1 MKKVGSLGAAIL
13 LIACGDH
20 VSPGLASLQLL
31 PATPI
36 HFPAIGDTAT
46 LLVAATDR
54 EGRAVTPASLEF
66 VSRDPIV
73 ASVSPGGRIESR
85 GDGTTSILVR
95 AGALSDSVV
104 VTVTQARDSLL
115 VAVGTGTGRIL
126 SLPADAFLPIS
137 CRAFDAAGN
146 LLPAS
151 TSVTGRTG
159 VVSGNSCGTL
169 QVSSSGHDTLDVSVG
184 SYHAS
189 IPIAIAVR
197 PRVLSDPAIPLVVD
211 SLPDGLI
218 PWAPTLVR
226 NSAGEFTLYFAGYRD
241 AAGHL
246 GGRRGDLH
254 RLVSP
259 DGSHYAYDG
268 VVLAR
273 DAFPCHPRGTGIENV
288 AVVPQHDG
296 TGWRMFF
303 AAGSDECDGWQVFSA
318 ISDEVDSW
326 TPEPGIRIPN
336 GSDRLWPAGEGM
348 AVDQLP
354 SGEWRM
360 LIGSYEQIVPPEDR
374 FQITR
379 WTSPDQLTWTYQGPV
394 MTTRQVGPDA
404 GRSVYSPTI
413 TDIAPGLTRM
423 FFTGDNLDARGGRS
437 RIYSAV
443 SVDGSEWEVE
453 GIVLDGE
460 GVNYFYSTVVEDI
473 LVFIRSVEGVHELGS
488 VRLDTR

>member
-1 MKKVGSLGAAIL
+1 LKRAGSIGAAIL
-13 LIACGDH
+13 LVACGDQ
-20 VSPGLASLQLL
+20 VSPGLASIQLL

-54 EGRAVTPASLEF
+54 EGRAVAPASLAF
-66 VSRDPIV
+66 ISRDPMV
-73 ASVSPGGRIESR
+73 ATVDPEGRIESR
-85 GDGTTSILVR
+85 SEGATAILVQ
-95 AGALSDSVV
+95 AGTLSDSVL
-104 VTVTQARDSLL
+104 VTVSQARDSLVL
-115 VAVGTGTGRIL
+115 ALPGTGTVL
-126 SLPADAFLPIS
+126 SLPADASLPIS
-137 CRAFDAAGN
+137 CRAFDAAGR
-146 LLPAS
+146 LLAAP
-151 TSVTGRTG
+151 TSVSSRTG
-159 VVSGNSCGTL
+159 AVSGGSCSTL
-169 QVSSSGHDTLDVSVG
+169 QVSHSGHDTLDVSVG

-197 PRVLSDPAIPLVVD
+197 PRVLSDPTIPLDVD
-211 SLPDGLI
+211 SLPHGLI
-218 PWAPTLVR
+218 PWAPSLVR
-226 NSAGEFTLYFAGYRD
+226 NSAGQFTLFFAGYRD

-288 AVVPQHDG
+288 AVVPQPDG

-318 ISDEVDSW
+318 TSDDEDRW

-336 GSDRLWPAGEGM
+336 GSDRRWPAGEGI
-348 AVDQLP
+348 AVDQNP

-360 LIGSYEQIVPPEDR
+360 LVGSYEQIVPPEDR
-374 FQITR
+374 FQITQ
-379 WTSPDQLTWTYQGPV
+379 WTSTDQLTWYYQGPV
-394 MTTRQVGPDA
+394 MTTRQVGPEA

-413 TDIAPGLTRM
+413 TDVAPGLTRM
-423 FFTGDNLDARGGRS
+423 FFTGDNLDAKGGGS

-453 GIVLDGE
+453 GVVLEGE
-460 GVNYFYSTVVEDI
+460 AVDYFYSTVVEDI